1 MSQIEIQTRYDSKV
15 FCRFYFFNILYK
27 NGKYYFS
34 NLIPLAMLLLALPAL
49 QHEQYGW
56 SFLAVG
62 VGILTPLLTQKLVQ
76 AAVRAQI
83 KSCAGLEGKEVYRFV
98 LTEESVTVLRKTEL
112 VESFGW
118 AQLQRIYCLGKTLYL
133 YAAPK
138 NAYILDASQM
148 STTEWETLLQWIAQG
163 GGEKMFRDRSKLLPR
178 LSRWEMR
185 I

>member
-1 MSQIEIQTRYDSKV
+1 MRQIEIQTRYDSKV

-34 NLIPLAMLLLALPAL
+34 NLIPLSMLLLALPAL

-83 KSCAGLEGKEVYRFV
+83 KACAGLEGKEVYRFI
-98 LTEESVTVLRKTEL
+98 LTEESVTVLRKTER
-112 VESFGW
+112 VESFDW
-118 AQLQRIYCLGKTLYL
+118 AQLQRIYRLGKTLYL
-133 YAAPK
+133 YATPK
-138 NAYILDASQM
+138 NAYSLDASQM
-148 STTEWETLLQWIAQG
+148 DTPEWETLLQWIG
-163 GGEKMFRDRSKLLPR
+163 KGSGEKVFRDQSKLLPK

>member
-76 AAVRAQI
+76 AVSAVGGKAWKFTSPGTAGVPDRILLFPSGRMAFAELKAPGKHLRPLQKRRKIQLEHLGFTVFVIDDPEQI
-83 KSCAGLEGKEVYRFV
+83 GEVLWKMEGG
-98 LTEESVTVLRKTEL
+98 T
-112 VESFGW
+112 GH
-118 AQLQRIYCLGKTLYL
+118 
-133 YAAPK
+133 
-138 NAYILDASQM
+138 
-148 STTEWETLLQWIAQG
+148 
-163 GGEKMFRDRSKLLPR
+163 
-178 LSRWEMR
+178 
-185 I
+185 